1 MIDFG
6 WETQT
11 ERLKRHMSIPPKKKL
26 ELLYKLN
33 RFTQKYA
40 VQSSSKL
47 NKRIKEARSRYRK
60 GKILNWDKTKQVL

>member
-1 MIDFG
+1 MINFG

-11 ERLKRHMSIPPKKKL
+11 ERLKRHISIPSKKKL

-40 VQSSSKL
+40 VKPSARS
-47 NKRIKEARSRYRK
+47 NKRIKQA
-60 GKILNWDKTKQVL
+60 L